1 VIAVVARFVAALA
14 NGTFWA
20 IGAVVATDAAGR
32 GSSARAISVM
42 VSGFTLANVLGA
54 PIGTAIGQVLG
65 WRGPFVLLTVFAVG
79 AAVLVAK
86 QVAADPPGDVDIR
99 SAVRSETAVLKRP
112 ALWLLYLATALIP
125 GGLLATFSYIAPL
138 LLDRAQVPSAIVP
151 VALLGYGVGAVVGV
165 LLGGRFGDHRP
176 LLMLVSAVAVQILVL
191 VAMTVWGADGAVVV
205 PLLVVLGGAG
215 VLVNPVLTALVVR
228 IAGSANTIAVA
239 LSTSAFN
246 VGIAVGSALGGAA
259 LGGAL
264 GLVGP
269 PVVGC
274 VLTALALLPLGVL
287 AATGRGRARA
297 SAAGASLTAST
308 SRSERAG

>member
-1 VIAVVARFVAALA
+1 
-14 NGTFWA
+14 
-20 IGAVVATDAAGR
+20 
-32 GSSARAISVM
+32 
-42 VSGFTLANVLGA
+42 
-54 PIGTAIGQVLG
+54 VLG

-86 QVAADPPGDVDIR
+86 QVAADPPGEVDIR

-125 GGLLATFSYIAPL
+125 GGLLATFSYVAPL
-138 LLDRAQVPSAIVP
+138 LLDRAHVPSAIVP

-176 LLMLVSAVAVQILVL
+176 LVVLVSAVAVQILVL

-215 VLVNPVLTALVVR
+215 VLVNPVLTALVVQ
-228 IAGSANTIAVA
+228 IAGSANTLAVA

-246 VGIAVGSALGGAA
+246 VGIAFGSALGGVA

-264 GLVGP
+264 GLIGP
-269 PVVGC
+269 PVVGW

-287 AATGRGRARA
+287 AATARRGSRIGAAEPALGGTAEPGREAR
-297 SAAGASLTAST
+297 
-308 SRSERAG
+308 